1 MSNMLDYIRVDF
13 SLKQIET
20 PPGSSTNLLVVFFAI
35 YVEKRHSSCFLCAAG
50 KYNTKEGQTNEASCL
65 LCAAGKYDTE
75 EGQPSCFL
83 CVLKVSNS
91 LRIQIKKK
99 FYWGAAED
107 DRPFKS
113 REAAGN
119 VDMFEIDN
127 LTSFQ
132 PVSKLELTCR
142 LLLEDALRSNL
153 GLFFDDV
160 SAFGLASVHK
170 LSRLEESI
178 L

>member
-1 MSNMLDYIRVDF
+1 MKILHCIYMLLSRNMT
-13 SLKQIET
+13 QH
-20 PPGSSTNLLVVFFAI
+20 PGNSWWHAP
-35 YVEKRHSSCFLCAAG
+35 Y
-50 KYNTKEGQTNEASCL
+50 
-65 LCAAGKYDTE
+65 
-75 EGQPSCFL
+75 
-83 CVLKVSNS
+83 VLKVSNS
-91 LRIQIKKK
+91 LKIQIKKK
-99 FYWGAAED
+99 IYWGAAED